1 MPTGMEARFM
11 GGTTK
16 RKKLDMRTKLRS
28 KITLFFMTLGMLLA
42 VPAVAFAAD
51 QLLSDV
57 IEASAGPQPV
67 RNLGTVNPGAT
78 LTPNV
83 NFSVLCNGAAGHFNS
98 DDSVTLNFNSAT
110 SSVSPAAAGA
120 TVSATNTTVRG
131 PSAWAADSAP
141 CGTFSTAQ
149 AQGSS
154 VATINAPSTPG
165 TYTYTVNY
173 NLVRSGADPNEIGG
187 AVNPAQFVL
196 TVAQT
201 DSTAPV
207 ISKVVTG
214 TLGTN
219 GWYKSNASVDWTV
232 SDPESAISS
241 QNGCAD
247 FSVTSDQQATT
258 YTCTATSVG
267 GTSSDSVTIKR
278 DATGPGV
285 VASPDRNAD
294 HNGWY
299 NQAITVSFSG
309 NDATSGIANCDPAV
323 TYGDDN
329 TEAGVAN
336 KSVSG
341 ECTDNAGNSGQG
353 AFTFDYDAH
362 APTITSLG
370 ATTAPNGAGWYKNAI
385 DNTFKAADG
394 VSGFSG
400 HADPYTFTKP
410 SGAQEGNAVTIASG
424 SVSDVAGNTN
434 QGINS
439 APYKIDLSDPTNV
452 AFVGGPS
459 DGASYDFGNVPAQP
473 TCTAQD
479 SVSGLKSCAVTGYS
493 NAVGNHTL
501 TATATD
507 NAGRTATKTL
517 SYTVLAWKLSGFY
530 QPVDMNDVVNT
541 VKNGSTVPLKF
552 EVFKASGAELTD
564 TGIIKQPLT
573 AKQVSCTAFNGD
585 PVDEIE
591 LLATGSTTLRYDST
605 GGQFI
610 YNWQTPKGA
619 SQVGKC
625 YTVSVG
631 TQDGSSIPVAS
642 FK

>member
-154 VATINAPSTPG
+154 VATIKAPSTPG

-258 YTCTATSVG
+258 YTCTATSAG

-309 NDATSGIANCDPAV
+309 NDATSGIANCDPLANYNGPDGTGKSVSGACTDNAGNSASATFGPFNYDDTKPSVTADPDRGPDHNGWYNHAVTFSFSGTDATSSVESCSPDKVYDQPDGTNITVNGTCTDKAGNTSDPGVSTAFDYDATAPTSVSGAPARNPDHNGWYNRPVGITFTGQDAMSEIDSCSTVPYNGPDGTGLTVNGTCTDNAGNESAPVSSSAYKYDSTTPNVTASPDRPADNNGWYNQAVTVSFSGNDATSGLANCDPAV

-329 TEAGVAN
+329 TEARVAN

-385 DNTFKAADG
+385 DNTF
-394 VSGFSG
+394 
-400 HADPYTFTKP
+400 
-410 SGAQEGNAVTIASG
+410 
-424 SVSDVAGNTN
+424 
-434 QGINS
+434 
-439 APYKIDLSDPTNV
+439 
-452 AFVGGPS
+452 
-459 DGASYDFGNVPAQP
+459 
-473 TCTAQD
+473 
-479 SVSGLKSCAVTGYS
+479 
-493 NAVGNHTL
+493 
-501 TATATD
+501 
-507 NAGRTATKTL
+507 
-517 SYTVLAWKLSGFY
+517 
-530 QPVDMNDVVNT
+530 
-541 VKNGSTVPLKF
+541 
-552 EVFKASGAELTD
+552 
-564 TGIIKQPLT
+564 
-573 AKQVSCTAFNGD
+573 
-585 PVDEIE
+585 
-591 LLATGSTTLRYDST
+591 
-605 GGQFI
+605 
-610 YNWQTPKGA
+610 
-619 SQVGKC
+619 
-625 YTVSVG
+625 
-631 TQDGSSIPVAS
+631 
-642 FK
+642 

>member
-154 VATINAPSTPG
+154 VATIKAPSTPG

-258 YTCTATSVG
+258 YTCTATSAG

-309 NDATSGIANCDPAV
+309 NDATS
-323 TYGDDN
+323 
-329 TEAGVAN
+329 
-336 KSVSG
+336 SVESCSPDKVYDQPDG
-341 ECTDNAGNSGQG
+341 TNITVNGTCTDKAGNTSDPGVST
-353 AFTFDYDAH
+353 AFDYDAT
-362 APTITSLG
+362 APTSVTGALNRLADHNGWYNHAVGYQFTGQDATSHIDSCSSG
-370 ATTAPNGAGWYKNAI
+370 TYSGPDGAGL
-385 DNTFKAADG
+385 
-394 VSGFSG
+394 
-400 HADPYTFTKP
+400 
-410 SGAQEGNAVTIASG
+410 TING
-424 SVSDVAGNTN
+424 TCTDKAGNE
-434 QGINS
+434 S
-439 APYKIDLSDPTNV
+439 ALASTAAFDYDATAPTNV
-452 AFVGGPS
+452 
-459 DGASYDFGNVPAQP
+459 
-473 TCTAQD
+473 
-479 SVSGLKSCAVTGYS
+479 
-493 NAVGNHTL
+493 
-501 TATATD
+501 
-507 NAGRTATKTL
+507 
-517 SYTVLAWKLSGFY
+517 
-530 QPVDMNDVVNT
+530 
-541 VKNGSTVPLKF
+541 
-552 EVFKASGAELTD
+552 SGAPARNPDHNGWYNRPVGITF
-564 TGIIKQPLT
+564 TG
-573 AKQVSCTAFNGD
+573 
-585 PVDEIE
+585 
-591 LLATGSTTLRYDST
+591 
-605 GGQFI
+605 
-610 YNWQTPKGA
+610 
-619 SQVGKC
+619 
-625 YTVSVG
+625 
-631 TQDGSSIPVAS
+631 
-642 FK
+642 